1 MNKNT
6 LFLLIKIAAVGIL
19 IFIAML
25 YYALRTKVND
35 ISSEKP
41 FNSILNQKLTTKRIA
56 YLVKNRSPEVY
67 ENQYLLL
74 ENKDDIDSELKEVY
88 QISIGTNLTIHK
100 AKIFTNGTSGFSHLY
115 VLGSIYAEDLKKEV
129 SFEYNYGEK
138 KYSLYSN
145 EEEYWSFDK
154 AIWEN
159 EKIVGKFYF
168 N

>member
-1 MNKNT
+1 MNKE
-6 LFLLIKIAAVGIL
+6 IL
-19 IFIAML
+19 KNI
-25 YYALRTKVND
+25 
-35 ISSEKP
+35 
-41 FNSILNQKLTTKRIA
+41 SILYVEDENDVREFTSKLLSSLLKKVYCA
-56 YLVKNRSPEVY
+56 SNGQEGLEVY
-67 ENQYLLL
+67 KQ
-74 ENKDDIDSELKEVY
+74 NKDDIDSELKEVY